1 MGEGLDSALARRVR
15 RHVRMGE
22 RSRRGAEVHDRAARI
37 RQQRRQRFADHQKGP
52 CEVDPDDLIPEFKAG
67 LVGVRGAQHAG
78 RVDQRI
84 ETAERFDGPAHAIDH
99 RILFPDVHRQ
109 GGEAVRGRGLATLP
123 MDVGEE
129 DSVIDGVRWAV
140 ETLGGLDS
148 LVNAAGMLRAAHT
161 HETSLEFWNQIVGV
175 NLTGTFLVVRE
186 ALPALLANSR
196 SAIVNF
202 SSTSAS
208 FAHPYMA
215 AYAASK
221 GGIQAFTHS
230 LALEYAREGLRAVC
244 VAPGSI
250 KSGITDATGGY
261 IPKDADW
268 SLFSRLMPILPTT
281 LESSGAGMADPAV
294 VAGVIAMLVSDDGAF
309 ITGTEIRIDG
319 GTHA

>member
-1 MGEGLDSALARRVR
+1 MNRLESKRILVTGAASGIGQATALRLLSEGANVVAADISA
-15 RHVRMGE
+15 
-22 RSRRGAEVHDRAARI
+22 D
-37 RQQRRQRFADHQKGP
+37 
-52 CEVDPDDLIPEFKAG
+52 G
-67 LVGVRGAQHAG
+67 LRNTQAGAQQAG
-78 RVDQRI
+78 TAQRLTTMPI
-84 ETAERFDGPAHAIDH
+84 
-99 RILFPDVHRQ
+99 
-109 GGEAVRGRGLATLP
+109 
-123 MDVGEE
+123 DVGDE
-129 DSVIDGVRWAV
+129 DSVIDGVCRAV

-148 LVNAAGMLRAAHT
+148 LVNAAGMLRAWHT
-161 HETSLEFWNQIVGV
+161 HQTTLDQWNQIIAV

-221 GGIQAFTHS
+221 GGIQAFTHAV
-230 LALEYAREGLRAVC
+230 ALEYAKDGLRAVC

-268 SLFSRLMPILPTT
+268 SLFPRLMPILPTT
-281 LESSGAGMADPAV
+281 TESSGAGMAGPEA
-294 VAGVIAMLVSDDGAF
+294 VAGVIAMLVSDDGAW
-309 ITGTEIRIDG
+309 ITGTEIRMDG

>member
-1 MGEGLDSALARRVR
+1 MKRLDGNRILVTGAASGIGQATVLRLLDEGAAVVAADSAVLDKTR
-15 RHVRMGE
+15 
-22 RSRRGAEVHDRAARI
+22 AEA
-37 RQQRRQRFADHQKGP
+37 
-52 CEVDPDDLIPEFKAG
+52 EEAG
-67 LVGVRGAQHAG
+67 SSKRLTTVEMNIS
-78 RVDQRI
+78 D
-84 ETAERFDGPAHAIDH
+84 
-99 RILFPDVHRQ
+99 
-109 GGEAVRGRGLATLP
+109 
-123 MDVGEE
+123 E
-129 DSVIDGVRWAV
+129 DSVIDGVCWAV
-140 ETLGGLDS
+140 QTLGGLDS
-148 LVNAAGMLRAAHT
+148 LVNAAGILRAEHT
-161 HETSLEFWNQIVGV
+161 HQTSLELWNQIVGV

-221 GGIQAFTHS
+221 GGIQAFTHA
-230 LALEYAREGLRAVC
+230 LALEYASDGLRAVC

-268 SLFSRLMPILPTT
+268 KLFTRLMPILPTT
-281 LESSGAGMADPAV
+281 KISSGAGMADPSA
-294 VAGVIAMLVSDDGAF
+294 VAGVIAMLVSEDGAF

>member
-1 MGEGLDSALARRVR
+1 MKRLEGKRVLVTGAASGIGQATALRLLDEGATVVASDVAEEGLGATTAR
-15 RHVRMGE
+15 
-22 RSRRGAEVHDRAARI
+22 
-37 RQQRRQRFADHQKGP
+37 ADEG
-52 CEVDPDDLIPEFKAG
+52 G
-67 LVGVRGAQHAG
+67 TAG
-78 RVDQRI
+78 RL
-84 ETAERFDGPAHAIDH
+84 T
-99 RILFPDVHRQ
+99 
-109 GGEAVRGRGLATLP
+109 TTP
-123 MDVGEE
+123 MDVGNE
-129 DSVIDGVRWAV
+129 DSVIDGVRLAV
-140 ETLGGLDS
+140 EKLGGLDA
-148 LVNAAGMLRAAHT
+148 LVNAAGILRAAHT
-161 HETSLEFWNQIVGV
+161 HQTTLDLWNQIVGV

-186 ALPALLANSR
+186 ALPALLGNSR
-196 SAIVNF
+196 SSIVNF

-230 LALEYAREGLRAVC
+230 LALEYARDGLRAVC

-268 SLFSRLMPILPTT
+268 ALFSRLMPILPTT
-281 LESSGAGMADPAV
+281 VESSGTGMADPSV

>member
-1 MGEGLDSALARRVR
+1 MTRLA
-15 RHVRMGE
+15 G
-22 RSRRGAEVHDRAARI
+22 
-37 RQQRRQRFADHQKGP
+37 
-52 CEVDPDDLIPEFKAG
+52 
-67 LVGVRGAQHAG
+67 
-78 RVDQRI
+78 QRI
-84 ETAERFDGPAHAIDH
+84 LVTGAASGIGQATALRLVDEGATVVASDVAADGLEQTRARAGVGSD
-99 RILFPDVHRQ
+99 RLT
-109 GGEAVRGRGLATLP
+109 TLV
-123 MDVGEE
+123 MDIGAE
-129 DSVIDGVRWAV
+129 DSVIAGVRSAV

-148 LVNAAGMLRAAHT
+148 LVNAAGVLRAAHT
-161 HETSLEFWNQIVGV
+161 HETSLELWNRIVGI

-186 ALPALLANSR
+186 ALPLLLANLR
-196 SAIVNF
+196 SAVVNF

-230 LALEYAREGLRAVC
+230 LALEYARAGLRAVC

-268 SLFSRLMPILPTT
+268 SLFSRLMPVLPTT
-281 LESSGAGMADPAV
+281 ETSSGTGMADPGV
-294 VAGVIAMLVSDDGAF
+294 VAGVIAMLVSADGAF

>member
-1 MGEGLDSALARRVR
+1 MKRLEGKRILVTGAASGIGQATALRLLDEGATVVGSDIAVDGLDAT
-15 RHVRMGE
+15 
-22 RSRRGAEVHDRAARI
+22 
-37 RQQRRQRFADHQKGP
+37 
-52 CEVDPDDLIPEFKAG
+52 KAQ
-67 LVGVRGAQHAG
+67 A
-78 RVDQRI
+78 
-84 ETAERFDGPAHAIDH
+84 GPAADRMI
-99 RILFPDVHRQ
+99 
-109 GGEAVRGRGLATLP
+109 TLL
-123 MDVGEE
+123 MDVSDEN
-129 DSVIDGVRWAV
+129 SVVDGVRSAV
-140 ETLGGLDS
+140 EQLGGLDS
-148 LVNAAGMLRAAHT
+148 LVNAAGILRAAHT
-161 HETSLEFWNQIVGV
+161 HETSLELWNRIVGI
-175 NLTGTFLVVRE
+175 NLTGTFLAVRE
-186 ALPALLANSR
+186 ALPALLANPR

-230 LALEYAREGLRAVC
+230 LALEYAKEGLRAAC

-268 SLFSRLMPILPTT
+268 SLFPRLMPILPTT
-281 LESSGAGMADPAV
+281 VESSGAGMAEPSAI
-294 VAGVIAMLVSDDGAF
+294 AGVIAMLVSDDGAW

>member
-1 MGEGLDSALARRVR
+1 MMGTPLQHGTAQEKQMKRLEGKRILVT
-15 RHVRMGE
+15 
-22 RSRRGAEVHDRAARI
+22 GAASGIGQATVLRLLEEGATVVAADVAADGLGQTQSRAADAAI
-37 RQQRRQRFADHQKGP
+37 ADR
-52 CEVDPDDLIPEFKAG
+52 L
-67 LVGVRGAQHAG
+67 
-78 RVDQRI
+78 
-84 ETAERFDGPAHAIDH
+84 T
-99 RILFPDVHRQ
+99 
-109 GGEAVRGRGLATLP
+109 TMP
-123 MDVGEE
+123 MDVGNE
-129 DSVIDGVRWAV
+129 DSVIDGVCSAV
-140 ETLGGLDS
+140 QTLGGLDS
-148 LVNAAGMLRAAHT
+148 LVNAAGILRAAHT
-161 HETSLEFWNQIVGV
+161 HQTSLELWNQIIGV

-186 ALPALLANSR
+186 ALPTLLANSR

-221 GGIQAFTHS
+221 GGIQSFTHA
-230 LALEYAREGLRAVC
+230 LALEYARDGLRAVC

-261 IPKDADW
+261 IPQDADW

-294 VAGVIAMLVSDDGAF
+294 VAGVIAMLVSEDGAF

>member
-1 MGEGLDSALARRVR
+1 MNRLDGQRILVTGAASGIGQATALRLLSEGANVVAADISADGLTNT
-15 RHVRMGE
+15 
-22 RSRRGAEVHDRAARI
+22 
-37 RQQRRQRFADHQKGP
+37 
-52 CEVDPDDLIPEFKAG
+52 KAG
-67 LVGVRGAQHAG
+67 ADQAG
-78 RVDQRI
+78 
-84 ETAERFDGPAHAIDH
+84 TADRLTTTPI
-99 RILFPDVHRQ
+99 
-109 GGEAVRGRGLATLP
+109 
-123 MDVGEE
+123 DVGNE
-129 DSVIDGVRWAV
+129 DSVIDGVCLAV
-140 ETLGGLDS
+140 EKLGGLDS
-148 LVNAAGMLRAAHT
+148 VVNAAGILRSWHT
-161 HETSLEFWNQIVGV
+161 HQTTLDQWNQIINV

-186 ALPALLANSR
+186 ALPSLLANSR

-230 LALEYAREGLRAVC
+230 LALEYAKDGLRAAC

-268 SLFSRLMPILPTT
+268 SLFPRLMPILPTT
-281 LESSGAGMADPAV
+281 TESSGAGMAGPEA
-294 VAGVIAMLVSDDGAF
+294 VAGVIAMLVSDDGAW
-309 ITGTEIRIDG
+309 ITGTEIRMDG

>member
-1 MGEGLDSALARRVR
+1 MKRLEGNRILVTGAASGIGQATTLRLLA
-15 RHVRMGE
+15 E
-22 RSRRGAEVHDRAARI
+22 GAAVVAADIDGLATTRA
-37 RQQRRQRFADHQKGP
+37 
-52 CEVDPDDLIPEFKAG
+52 KAG
-67 LVGVRGAQHAG
+67 QAG
-78 RVDQRI
+78 
-84 ETAERFDGPAHAIDH
+84 TAER
-99 RILFPDVHRQ
+99 LS
-109 GGEAVRGRGLATLP
+109 TLP
-123 MDVGEE
+123 MNVSDAA
-129 DSVIDGVRWAV
+129 SVIDGVRSAT

-148 LVNAAGMLRAAHT
+148 LVNAAGILRAART
-161 HETSLEFWNQIVGV
+161 HQTSTELWNQVIAV

-186 ALPALLANSR
+186 ALPALLANPR

-221 GGIQAFTHS
+221 GGVQAFTHA
-230 LALEYAREGLRAVC
+230 LALEYAKQGLRAVC

-250 KSGITDATGGY
+250 KSGITDATAGY
-261 IPKDADW
+261 LPEDADW
-268 SLFSRLMPILPTT
+268 TLFGRLSPILPTT
-281 LESSGAGMADPAV
+281 LESSGAPMAAPEA